1 MTTHHEEQG
10 IPEQH
15 ARLLWNS
22 LASAAVF
29 APGLSERAR
38 QRIIETFEKEIHS
51 AMGDAREACAHLAEQ
66 SDHEWRD
73 AGDRI
78 AAEIRAL
85 TF

>member
-1 MTTHHEEQG
+1 MTIAEK
-10 IPEQH
+10 H
-15 ARLLWNS
+15 ARMLWNT
-22 LASAAVF
+22 LASADVF
-29 APGLSERAR
+29 TGLSERAR
-38 QRIIETFEKEIHS
+38 QKIIEALEEEIKS
-51 AMGDAREACAHLAEQ
+51 AVEEVREACAHHAEQ